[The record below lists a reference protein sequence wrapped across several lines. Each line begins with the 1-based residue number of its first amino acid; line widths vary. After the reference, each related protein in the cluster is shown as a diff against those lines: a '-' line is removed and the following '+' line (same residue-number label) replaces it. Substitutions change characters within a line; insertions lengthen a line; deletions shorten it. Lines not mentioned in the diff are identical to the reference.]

1 MKLLWR
7 IATIFPGNVVG
18 LVAAAYFLPDFQV
31 NLNLNN
37 LAFAAGLLTLGNIF
51 VKPALKTI
59 LAPLVWLTLGLFTI
73 VINAGVLTLVDF
85 FTTDITI
92 NGLVALL
99 YGTLIISAA
108 NLVVGMSVKSFI
120 KENVVQQ
127 PII

>member
-1 MKLLWR
+1 MTEYNENKKSVSEQ
-7 IATIFPGNVVG
+7 IVEAIKSGE
-18 LVAAAYFLPDFQV
+18 
-31 NLNLNN
+31 
-37 LAFAAGLLTLGNIF
+37 
-51 VKPALKTI
+51 VKMRPKWHFALKTI